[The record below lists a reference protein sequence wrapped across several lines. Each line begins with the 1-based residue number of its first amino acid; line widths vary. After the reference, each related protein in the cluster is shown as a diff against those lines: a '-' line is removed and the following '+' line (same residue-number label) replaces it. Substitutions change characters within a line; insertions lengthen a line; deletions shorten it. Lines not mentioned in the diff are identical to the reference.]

1 MCDLEEKVHFN
12 EERKA
17 TLVAGRILKP
27 EESDRGI
34 QLRYKPQT
42 LKAPGCRI
50 PPSFALFA
58 INGVNSSANVL
69 PLCEEDNTQRE
80 KSVQHCFIFMPLPD
94 RKISLYS
101 L

>member
-1 MCDLEEKVHFN
+1 MCDLEEKVHFH

-42 LKAPGCRI
+42 LTSPR
-50 PPSFALFA
+50 L
-58 INGVNSSANVL
+58 
-69 PLCEEDNTQRE
+69 
-80 KSVQHCFIFMPLPD
+80 
-94 RKISLYS
+94 
-101 L
+101 